1 MHHQKIY
8 IAGPMTGMP
17 DNNYPAFNEA
27 AAMLRAQGYQ
37 VENPAENAPPTCGT
51 WQGYMRLALAQL
63 SKCDTIYILAG
74 WMNSKGARIEARNA
88 YDLGLSIQFA
98 PDALREKPGVHSIRD
113 LIQDAADKA
122 LNATKAQSRAIND
135 LLNIAAVAG
144 QHEAVRKYTALL
156 RDLLN
161 RTISDVHPLYI
172 NPLKTE
178 PVAEVCS
185 ASHDDAEFGER
196 AIAIL
201 RDISHLDY
209 GTKLFAGPAEEK
221 C

>member
-17 DNNYPAFNEA
+17 ENNYPAFNEA

-37 VENPAENAPPTCGT
+37 VENPAENTPPACGT

-63 SKCDTIYILAG
+63 AKCDTIYILPG
-74 WMNSKGARIEARNA
+74 WMNSKGARMEARNA

-122 LNATKAQSRAIND
+122 LNTTKAQSRAIND

-144 QHEAVRKYTALL
+144 QHNTVHKSTALL

-209 GTKLFAGPAEEK
+209 GTKLVAVPESGEV
-221 C
+221 